1 MWLLDDIRI
10 PKASMRSTCS
20 REEGGSLPIRTRRPP
35 LLRKTALEFR
45 NQLNQKKTNKNEE
58 GEP

>member
-1 MWLLDDIRI
+1 
-10 PKASMRSTCS
+10 MRSTCS